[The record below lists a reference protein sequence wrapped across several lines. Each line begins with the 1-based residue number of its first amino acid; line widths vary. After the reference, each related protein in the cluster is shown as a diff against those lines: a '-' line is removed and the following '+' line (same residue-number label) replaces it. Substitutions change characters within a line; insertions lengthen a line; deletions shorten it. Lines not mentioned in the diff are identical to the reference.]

1 MSLTKKLL
9 VALAVVLLVVQSLI
23 LIAGIAFVTMLVT
36 VDTAPDLSQPNP
48 ALTVSLGERF
58 HIYNQSELLLDD
70 HGYRRLLLKD
80 IAGYTFEDDKL
91 YAAGEEGYAVA
102 DKAPGTCRLYI
113 TKPEVFHAS
122 HTFGQA
128 GRVVEH
134 ENIQYLNSF
143 SDFSDEEQE
152 ILKKLEN

>member
-1 MSLTKKLL
+1 MSITKKLL

-70 HGYRRLLLKD
+70 HGYRRLLLK
-80 IAGYTFEDDKL
+80 GY
-91 YAAGEEGYAVA
+91 
-102 DKAPGTCRLYI
+102 CRLY
-113 TKPEVFHAS
+113 
-122 HTFGQA
+122 G
-128 GRVVEH
+128 
-134 ENIQYLNSF
+134 
-143 SDFSDEEQE
+143 
-152 ILKKLEN
+152 